1 MKYLLVLI
9 LSDLLLLGAGL
20 SHCVPDQLAEHLK
33 DPIKMVELIRH
44 QLLTH

>member
-1 MKYLLVLI
+1 VTSDSSYFKYLLVLI

-33 DPIKMVELIRH
+33 GSN
-44 QLLTH
+44 